1 MCWVIKRLGAARG
14 GASGFTLIEI
24 IICLVLLGLLSGGVF
39 SVLGYAA
46 RMTENAKQLA
56 LQLPQID
63 AALAVMHHALAHSP
77 TAIRHTDTK
86 WSYTRPDY
94 TPESLVLEGTNLLIK
109 HGDTQSLLLEQVK
122 TFSITQQDTSNH
134 SLYTLSITVL
144 LPSGERTLTTHIAS
158 RRRAAN
164 EPEKGTL
171 L

>member
-1 MCWVIKRLGAARG
+1 MCWVIKRLGVARG
-14 GASGFTLIEI
+14 GAGGFTLIEI

-77 TAIRHTDTK
+77 TVIQQNGTK

-94 TPESLVLEGTNLLIK
+94 TPESLVVEGTNLFIE
-109 HGDTQSLLLEQVK
+109 HGGKSSLLLEQVK
-122 TFSITQQDTSNH
+122 AFSITQNESNP

-144 LPSGERTLTTHIAS
+144 LPSGERTLITHIAS

>member
-14 GASGFTLIEI
+14 GAGGFTLIEI

-77 TAIRHTDTK
+77 TAISHTDTK

-94 TPESLVLEGTNLLIK
+94 TPESLVLEGTKLVIVN
-109 HGDTQSLLLEQVK
+109 GDTRSLLLDQVK
-122 TFSITQQDTSNH
+122 DFSIIQNTSNH